1 MLALRG
7 RVSTIRARG
16 LAVGLAHLAASG
28 EAVDRAVRLGANEV
42 CSAGGVGA
50 RDLGGL
56 VRRMADATP
65 PERDRTIDFLR
76 AASILAVV
84 CGHWLVATIQ
94 RIPHGIEVGN
104 VLSEV
109 SGLRPVTW
117 VFQVMGVFF
126 VVGGFS
132 TRRAIEGR
140 SRFDSGAFFAAR
152 AERLLRPTVMFIVAW
167 LGAAAALTAFGV
179 DAALVH
185 DIARIAAQPL
195 WFLAVYLVVTLIAPV
210 QLRIHR
216 SAPLALV
223 VVLPMAVVGL
233 DALRFSDVAPGLAV
247 LNYLFVFA
255 FAQELGFHFAGRA
268 NPIPVTRVLT
278 VAAVAVAALGLLTTI
293 GPYPVSMVGLP
304 GAHVSNMSPPTVCI
318 LVLTLAQTAVL
329 FALRPTLARWL
340 ERRGPWSCTV
350 AMNAGIMTIFLW
362 HLTAAAAM
370 GGFFYS
376 VNWLPA
382 PASAAWWWAKIPWF
396 IGCLVILV
404 PLVLVTVGVE
414 RLPSWTRGQRGAVAR
429 RTLGVLIAVR
439 GLAGFAVTG
448 FDHLLEPGGRAFLGL
463 ELSPLVDLILVAGGY
478 LLTCGIPQPGAGRRS
493 NTM

>member
-1 MLALRG
+1 
-7 RVSTIRARG
+7 
-16 LAVGLAHLAASG
+16 
-28 EAVDRAVRLGANEV
+28 
-42 CSAGGVGA
+42 
-50 RDLGGL
+50 
-56 VRRMADATP
+56 MADATP

-94 RIPHGIEVGN
+94 RTPHGIEVGN
-104 VLSEV
+104 VLSDV

-126 VVGGFS
+126 LVGGFS

-140 SRFDSGAFFAAR
+140 TAFDSGAFFAAR
-152 AERLLRPTVMFIVAW
+152 AERLLRPTVVFIVAW
-167 LGAAAALTAFGV
+167 LGAATVLTAFDV

-185 DIARIAAQPL
+185 DVARIAAQPL

-210 QLRIHR
+210 QLHIHR

-223 VVLPMAVVGL
+223 IGLPVVVVGL
-233 DALRFSDVAPGLAV
+233 DALRFSHVLPGLAV

-268 NPIPVTRVLT
+268 NPIPIRGALT
-278 VAAVAVAALGLLTTI
+278 VAAVALGVLAVLSTV

-304 GAHVSNMSPPTVCI
+304 GARVSNMSPPTVCI
-318 LVLTLAQTAVL
+318 LVLTVAQTAVL
-329 FALRPTLARWL
+329 LALRPTLARWL
-340 ERRGPWSCTV
+340 ERGGPWTFTV
-350 AMNAGIMTIFLW
+350 AINAGIMTIFLW

-382 PASAAWWWAKIPWF
+382 PASAPWWGAKIPWF
-396 IGCLVILV
+396 LGCLAILV
-404 PLVLVTVGVE
+404 PLVLLTVGVE
-414 RLPSWTRGQRGAVAR
+414 RMPSWTRAQRGAAAR
-429 RTLGVLIAVR
+429 RALGALVAVR
-439 GLAGFAVTG
+439 GLAGFALTG
-448 FDHLLEPGGRAFLGL
+448 FNHLLDPGGRAFLGPQ
-463 ELSPLVDLILVAGGY
+463 LSPLVDLILVAGGY
-478 LLTCGIPQPGAGRRS
+478 LLACGIPRRGAGRRPS
-493 NTM
+493 TADDGSR